1 MRVNPPSLHFV
12 PIGADGAVVTFDRTT
27 HKSLNYELDVR
38 QYVAVRRRQR
48 ARPPSRCRERRCL
61 RSSAAVSTPSS

>member
-27 HKSLNYELDVR
+27 HKMLNYELDVR

-48 ARPPSRCRERRCL
+48 
-61 RSSAAVSTPSS
+61 SSAFALP